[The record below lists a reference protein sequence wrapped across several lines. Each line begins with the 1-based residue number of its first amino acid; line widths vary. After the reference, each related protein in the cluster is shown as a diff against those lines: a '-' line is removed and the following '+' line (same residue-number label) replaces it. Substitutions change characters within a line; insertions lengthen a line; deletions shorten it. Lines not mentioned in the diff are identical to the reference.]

1 MGWMGSS
8 EMVGRMLQRIGLL
21 IADDE
26 PENGALITGAA
37 RRRSVGY
44 TMTTRVVDRWERVM
58 ADLDAALG
66 EQARHELQARGAAMD
81 DREATALRVRPP
93 PVCSTC
99 GRGRARRSPRVRPAP
114 TLPEHHLRPW
124 PSSSGCS
131 SPVLRIG

>member
-1 MGWMGSS
+1 
-8 EMVGRMLQRIGLL
+8 MLQRIGLL

-81 DREATALRVRPP
+81 DREATALARAAAARV
-93 PVCSTC
+93 
-99 GRGRARRSPRVRPAP
+99 
-114 TLPEHHLRPW
+114 LDLW
-124 PSSSGCS
+124 S
-131 SPVLRIG
+131 SPGAPEAAG